1 MACSPER
8 TFGDAKSSGMSARL
22 KVMSLSDG
30 EARRL
35 AAVRRY
41 DILDTPP
48 DGSFDR
54 ITAIAA
60 RLFSVPIS
68 IISLVDHDRIWF
80 KSHHGLEVSQIDRA
94 PGLCASAI
102 LQIDPWILTDAKA
115 DPRSLTNPLVAGE
128 FGLRFYAGAPLRT
141 HDGYNLGTLCVID
154 REPRAITDEQI
165 ATLKDLAA
173 VVIDEME
180 LRLSSKKTVAEL
192 QRTIAEREL
201 MAKEVEHRVMNGL
214 QLVSGMLRLQ
224 SRATSG
230 DTAAQLSEAAV
241 RVTAVGRVHQHL
253 YTSDSIDR
261 TDCVHYLRRLSSDL
275 SGLLPGGITVQGEEA
290 VLPTAQ
296 IVSLGLIVTEL
307 VTNAAKHGAS
317 NVNVTVKAREGQM
330 QQLSVEDDGPG
341 LPPDFDPAASAGF
354 GMKVVRLLTD
364 RLEGKLTFG
373 AAERGTGSRFAI
385 SLR

>member
-1 MACSPER
+1 
-8 TFGDAKSSGMSARL
+8 MSAQL
-22 KVMSLSDG
+22 NVISLPDG

-80 KSHHGLEVSQIDRA
+80 KSHHGLEVTQIDRA
-94 PGLCASAI
+94 PGLCASAV
-102 LQIDPWILTDAKA
+102 LQLDPWILTDAQA

-154 REPRAITDEQI
+154 QEPRAINDQQI

-173 VVIDEME
+173 VVMDEME

-192 QRTIAEREL
+192 QKTIAEKEL
-201 MAKEVEHRVMNGL
+201 MAKEIEHRVMNGL
-214 QLVSGMLRLQ
+214 QLVSGMLKLQ
-224 SRATSG
+224 SRSTSG
-230 DTAAQLSEAAV
+230 EAAAQLSEAAI

-253 YTSDSIDR
+253 YVSDSIDR
-261 TDCVHYLRRLSSDL
+261 TDCVPYLRRLSSDL
-275 SGLLPGGITVQGEEA
+275 SGLLPGGITVEGEEA

-307 VTNAAKHGAS
+307 VANAAKHGAS
-317 NVNVTVKAREGQM
+317 NVIVCVTARDGQI
-330 QQLSVEDDGPG
+330 QRLSVEDDGPG
-341 LPPDFDPAASAGF
+341 LPHDFDPAATAGL

-364 RLEGKLTFG
+364 RLEGKLSFG
-373 AAERGTGSRFAI
+373 PVEHSTGSRFTIAL
-385 SLR
+385 S